1 MLKSILIAVLLIGVA
16 QAAIR
21 FTPLPRHRLD
31 ARPGPFEPGVH
42 PVPGGL
48 KVVRPL
54 AELPEGAFE
63 RLLEIAQQ
71 TPRTTRI
78 GDSVDPAAFVTR
90 SRLWGFPDIAVIWQ
104 DGVNLHLHSH
114 LVYGRSDLGMN
125 AARVARWFQRLET
138 GQG

>member
-16 QAAIR
+16 QMAIR
-21 FTPLPRHRLD
+21 FTPLPRHRLG
-31 ARPGPFEPGVH
+31 AMPGPFETGVH

-54 AELPEGAFE
+54 TELPEGAFAA
-63 RLLEIAQQ
+63 LLDIVSE
-71 TPRTTRI
+71 TPRTRRI
-78 GDSVDPAAFVTR
+78 GTGTEPAAFVTR

-104 DGVNLHLHSH
+104 DGENLHLHSH

-125 AARVARWFQRLET
+125 AARVARWFERLEG
-138 GQG
+138 GQR

>member
-1 MLKSILIAVLLIGVA
+1 MLKSILIAVLLVGLA

-21 FTPLPRHRLD
+21 FTPLPRHRL
-31 ARPGPFEPGVH
+31 AAMPGPFEPGVH

-63 RLLEIAQQ
+63 TLLEIAGQ

-78 GDSVDPAAFVTR
+78 GTGTAPAAFVTR

-104 DGVNLHLHSH
+104 DGESLHLHSH

-125 AARVARWFQRLET
+125 AARVARWFERLEG
-138 GQG
+138 GQR